1 MTHNLDFTELLQKL
15 IKEKNPLAVAKTTT
29 VTAQQKQTTNR
40 GERI

>member
-1 MTHNLDFTELLQKL
+1 MTHNLDFTELLQKS
-15 IKEKNPLAVAKTTT
+15 IKEKNPLAVAKTT